1 MSSLSFG
8 CFLEYQSSVFPLVK
22 RHCKMSARASL
33 NRVEDVAKIAAL
45 RASPIFGSQVIEL
58 LTFPKVR
65 QVENG
70 PCKIVTVATRYSPHG
85 VDDEKVLEGFAL
97 PFSFALGIE
106 ISQSLKKS
114 FGYEDFAGFLF
125 HVDQRSA
132 EINHRLFVSDCE
144 FVVFLSNFEKLAF
157 VS

>member
-85 VDDEKVLEGFAL
+85 VDDEEILKGFAFPL
-97 PFSFALGIE
+97 SFSLGIE
-106 ISQSLKKS
+106 LSESPKES

-125 HVDQRSA
+125 HFHHRIA
-132 EINHRLFVSDCE
+132 EVNHGLFVGDSK
-144 FVVFLSNFEKLAF
+144 FIVFLSNFEQLTL
-157 VS
+157 VP